1 MESRQGGA
9 LARRT
14 ALPLGAAVIALA
26 LAVPALAQAPP
37 PSTQELLDQIRLLQK
52 RIEQLEAAEKQR
64 QGAGARVRVA
74 AAQPAAPPRPTR
86 IEAAPVAVTAPAGP
100 TPAPAP
106 ATAPESGP
114 TPAAPSGD
122 PDKPNGSFMLGGVK
136 LTVGGFIDL
145 TGYYR
150 SRNENRGTGT
160 GFSTIPFYGPTPQ
173 GNSGEFGLSAQQTRL
188 SAKVEASL
196 GPQSTLLGYVETD
209 FENGAGNANSVQSN
223 SYTPRLR
230 QAFAEYED
238 DSWQASL
245 LAGQAWT
252 LATPFKK
259 GLGPFT
265 TWQPPVI
272 DHNYMVGY
280 SYLRVPMVRA
290 VKGFGNFWM
299 GIEANTPQTVFGG
312 AATVPAGQTVFTGY
326 PGNTALNPQV
336 NYSVNVAPDLVA
348 KAALDTSFGHFDVF
362 GVMRWFR
369 DQVAFGTTSVNNDT
383 FGGGV
388 GASAFVPIGP
398 WVDFMGN
405 ILYGSGIGRYGA
417 AGLPD
422 VTFNSGGGLTALPQG
437 MGTAGA
443 IVHAIPSVLDFYGFY
458 GWNWVGASYFPG
470 GGYGNPAFDNTGCFN
485 PNAGG
490 AGCAGN
496 NQSLSQYTAGLN
508 WNFLRGRYGTFR
520 TGLQY
525 SHIVRTA
532 YAGVGGTPWAAED
545 LFMFNLRYLPFE

>member
-1 MESRQGGA
+1 
-9 LARRT
+9 
-14 ALPLGAAVIALA
+14 
-26 LAVPALAQAPP
+26 
-37 PSTQELLDQIRLLQK
+37 
-52 RIEQLEAAEKQR
+52 
-64 QGAGARVRVA
+64 
-74 AAQPAAPPRPTR
+74 
-86 IEAAPVAVTAPAGP
+86 
-100 TPAPAP
+100 
-106 ATAPESGP
+106 
-114 TPAAPSGD
+114 
-122 PDKPNGSFMLGGVK
+122 
-136 LTVGGFIDL
+136 
-145 TGYYR
+145 
-150 SRNENRGTGT
+150 
-160 GFSTIPFYGPTPQ
+160 
-173 GNSGEFGLSAQQTRL
+173 
-188 SAKVEASL
+188 
-196 GPQSTLLGYVETD
+196 
-209 FENGAGNANSVQSN
+209 
-223 SYTPRLR
+223 LR
-230 QAFAEYED
+230 QAFAEYQD
-238 DSWQASL
+238 DSWQAYL

-259 GLGPFT
+259 GLDPFN

-272 DHNYMVGY
+272 DHYYMVGY

-312 AATVPAGQTVFTGY
+312 NATVPAGETVFTGY
-326 PGNTALNPQV
+326 PGATGLNPQV
-336 NYSVNVAPDLVA
+336 NYSVNVAPDLIA

-398 WVDFMGN
+398 WVDLAGS

-417 AGLPD
+417 VGLPD

-443 IVHAIPSVLDFYGFY
+443 VVHVVPNVLDLYGFY

-470 GGYGNPAFDNTGCFN
+470 GGYGNPTFDNAGCFN

-496 NQSLSQYTAGLN
+496 NQTLTEYTAGLN
-508 WNFLRGRYGTFR
+508 WNVLRGRYGTFR

-525 SHIVRTA
+525 GHIVRTA
-532 YAGVGGTPWAAED
+532 YFGVGGTPWAAED